1 MHKMTKQEMHEM
13 EDDGAE
19 FEIEPQHLIV
29 EGLIEQLKALTPDH
43 SQMIAELR
51 RLTDAISNMPSHDTL
66 VECNP
71 QIDCAAPV
79 TNNKIMVD
87 TTPISQALERMMHRP
102 DYRFTV
108 VRNNR
113 GLIESMTAE
122 VIDK

>member
-13 EDDGAE
+13 ECDGAE

-51 RLTDAISNMPSHDTL
+51 RLTDAISNTPSHDTL

-79 TNNKIMVD
+79 TNNKITVD